1 MATFSTAVTPP
12 EPPVPATARS
22 SYGHWWITAAIM
34 IGYTTVGLSVTVV
47 NLAFPQIMTSLRAD
61 LDQMQWVQTGYM
73 IVTAVMMPSVGWLGS
88 RWGNRQIYLTA
99 FTGYVGGS
107 ILCGLA
113 WDVHSLIAFRLLQA
127 VFAGP
132 IFPITQVMLFEAFP
146 ENKRGLAMGISSLG
160 FSFGP
165 MVGPVLGGYLM
176 EFASWRTVFYINVP
190 TGIVGIILAYIVL
203 PYPQR
208 REPRN
213 LDVLGMF
220 TMATF
225 LVTFLLAMTQGREEG
240 WDSPYIL
247 SLLGIAAV
255 SGVSF
260 IVAELHS
267 QEPFVELRLFRN
279 AVFTMAAVV
288 VFLNTLSFMST
299 NFVVVL
305 FLQSHLKFT
314 PLQAA
319 WMMLPSAVVV
329 GVLSVFS
336 GRLSDVLPPK
346 ILVMFG
352 LALVSI
358 CIWQYA
364 YITAWTS
371 VGALT
376 FWLTARGFSRAFTI
390 APLNRA
396 SLSSLDARELRMG
409 SALLSLNR
417 GIAAASSVALVA
429 TFYQNRLAQRSIWLY
444 QDQVVLPF
452 GQTEILDSLNGMF
465 ISLGDFGQEASIKA
479 MAMLNRL
486 VLEEASLH
494 TYHDTFVWL
503 ALLSASGIIPALWMG
518 RRPQQPHQDVPKK
531 TPKALK
537 SA

>member
-1 MATFSTAVTPP
+1 
-12 EPPVPATARS
+12 
-22 SYGHWWITAAIM
+22 M

-73 IVTAVMMPSVGWLGS
+73 IVTAVMMPSIGWLGS
-88 RWGNRQIYLTA
+88 RLGNRQIYLLA
-99 FTGYVGGS
+99 FSGYVGGS

-127 VFAGP
+127 IFAGP

-146 ENKRGLAMGISSLG
+146 EDKRGLAMGISSLG

-190 TGIVGIILAYIVL
+190 TGIAGIILAYIVL
-203 PYPQR
+203 PYPKP
-208 REPRN
+208 REPRS

-240 WDSPYIL
+240 WSSPYIL
-247 SLLGIAAV
+247 SLLSIAAV
-255 SGVSF
+255 SGLSF
-260 IVAELHS
+260 VLTELHS
-267 QEPFVELRLFRN
+267 REPFVELRLFRN
-279 AVFTMAAVV
+279 FAFTMAAIV
-288 VFLNTLSFMST
+288 VFINTLSFMCT
-299 NFVVVL
+299 NFIVIL
-305 FLQSHLKFT
+305 FLQAHLNFT

-329 GVLSVFS
+329 GVLSVVS
-336 GRLSDVLPPK
+336 GRLSDLIPPK
-346 ILVMFG
+346 FLVIFG
-352 LALVSI
+352 LVLVAM
-358 CIWQYA
+358 CIFQFST
-364 YITAWTS
+364 ITTWTS
-371 VGALT
+371 VGMLT
-376 FWLTARGFSRAFTI
+376 FWMTARGFSRAFTI

-396 SLSSLDARELRMG
+396 SLSPLDEGELRMG

-429 TFYQNRLAQRSIWLY
+429 TFFQNRLAQRAIWLN
-444 QDQVVLPF
+444 QDQSSLTF
-452 GQTEILDSLNGMF
+452 SQSEILNSLNGTF
-465 ISLGDFGQEASIKA
+465 ISQGDFSQVASTKA

-486 VLEEASLH
+486 VQDEASLH
-494 TYHDTFVWL
+494 TYHDTFVL
-503 ALLSASGIIPALWMG
+503 VALLSAVGVIPALWMG
-518 RRPQQPHQDVPKK
+518 RQRRR
-531 TPKALK
+531 
-537 SA
+537 S

>member
-1 MATFSTAVTPP
+1 MASSPTSVTTPDPP
-12 EPPVPATARS
+12 ASKTARS
-22 SYGHWWITAAIM
+22 PYEHWWITAAIM

-73 IVTAVMMPSVGWLGS
+73 IVTSVMMPSVGWLGS
-88 RWGNRQIYLTA
+88 RWGNRQIYLIA
-99 FTGYVGGS
+99 FSGYVGGS

-190 TGIVGIILAYIVL
+190 TGIIGIILAYLVL
-203 PYPQR
+203 PYPKR
-208 REPRN
+208 RQPRS
-213 LDVLGMF
+213 LDVVGMC
-220 TMATF
+220 TMAVF

-247 SLLGIAAV
+247 TLLGIAV
-255 SGVSF
+255 LSGLSF
-260 IVAELHS
+260 VFAELHNP
-267 QEPFVELRLFRN
+267 EPFVELRLFRN
-279 AVFTMAAVV
+279 FAFTMAALV
-288 VFLNTLSFMST
+288 VFINTLSFMCT
-299 NFVVVL
+299 NFIVIL
-305 FLQSHLKFT
+305 FLQAHLNFT

-319 WMMLPSAVVV
+319 WMMLPSAVVI
-329 GVLSVFS
+329 GTLSVFS
-336 GRLSDVLPPK
+336 GRMSDLLPPK
-346 ILVMFG
+346 FLVIFG
-352 LALVSI
+352 LTLVSL
-358 CIWQYA
+358 CIWRFTT
-364 YITAWTS
+364 ITTWTS
-371 VGALT
+371 VGMLT

-396 SLSSLDARELRMG
+396 SLSPLDESELRMG

-429 TFYQNRLAQRSIWLY
+429 TFFQNRLAQRAIRLN
-444 QDQVVLPF
+444 QDQSTLDF
-452 GQTEILDSLNGMF
+452 GQTEMLTSLNGTF
-465 ISLGDFGQEASIKA
+465 TSLGDFSQVASMKA
-479 MAMLNRL
+479 MAMLNRF
-486 VLEEASLH
+486 VQEEASLH
-494 TYHDTFVWL
+494 TYHDTFFWV
-503 ALLSASGIIPALWMG
+503 ALLAASGIIPALWMG
-518 RRPQQPHQDVPKK
+518 KQRRRAK
-531 TPKALK
+531 
-537 SA
+537 

>member
-1 MATFSTAVTPP
+1 MATTPISVTAPDA
-12 EPPVPATARS
+12 PASSAARPI
-22 SYGHWWITAAIM
+22 YGYWWITAAIM

-88 RWGNRQIYLTA
+88 RWGNRQIYLIA
-99 FTGYVGGS
+99 FSGYVCGS
-107 ILCGLA
+107 MLCGLA
-113 WDVHSLIAFRLLQA
+113 WDVNSLIAFRLLQA

-176 EFASWRTVFYINVP
+176 EFASWRTVFYINAP
-190 TGIVGIILAYIVL
+190 TGIVGVILAYIVL
-203 PYPQR
+203 PHPHR
-208 REPRN
+208 RQPRS
-213 LDVLGMF
+213 LDVVGML
-220 TMATF
+220 TMAAF
-225 LVTFLLAMTQGREEG
+225 LVSFLLAMTQARQEG

-247 SLLGIAAV
+247 SLLGIAAI

-260 IVAELHS
+260 VVAELRS
-267 QEPFVELRLFRN
+267 REPFVELRLFRN
-279 AVFTMAAVV
+279 FVFSMAALV

-299 NFVVVL
+299 NFIVIL
-305 FLQSHLKFT
+305 FLQSHLQFT

-319 WMMLPSAVVV
+319 WMLLPSAVVV
-329 GVLSVFS
+329 GALSVFS
-336 GRLSDVLPPK
+336 GRLSDLLPPK
-346 ILVMFG
+346 FLVMFG
-352 LALVSI
+352 LGAVSL
-358 CIWQYA
+358 CIWQYT

-371 VGALT
+371 VGMLT
-376 FWLTARGFSRAFTI
+376 FWLTARGFARAFTI

-396 SLSSLDARELRMG
+396 SLSSLDESEWRMG

-429 TFYQNRLAQRSIWLY
+429 TFYQNRLAKRAIWLM
-444 QDQVVLPF
+444 QDQAAQPF
-452 GQTEILDSLNGMF
+452 GQGETLDALNAMF
-465 ISLGDFGQEASIKA
+465 LSLGDFGQVASTKA

-486 VLEEASLH
+486 VQDEASLH
-494 TYHDTFVWL
+494 TYHDTFMWV
-503 ALLSASGIIPALWMG
+503 ALLSASGMIPALWMG
-518 RRPQQPHQDVPKK
+518 RKRRRAQ
-531 TPKALK
+531 
-537 SA
+537 

>member
-1 MATFSTAVTPP
+1 
-12 EPPVPATARS
+12 
-22 SYGHWWITAAIM
+22 
-34 IGYTTVGLSVTVV
+34 
-47 NLAFPQIMTSLRAD
+47 MTSLRAD

-88 RWGNRQIYLTA
+88 RWGNRQIYLIA
-99 FTGYVGGS
+99 FSGYVGGS

-127 VFAGP
+127 IFAGP

-190 TGIVGIILAYIVL
+190 TGIVGIILAYLIL
-203 PYPQR
+203 PYPKQR
-208 REPRN
+208 TPRS
-213 LDVLGMF
+213 LDMVGMF
-220 TMATF
+220 TMAIF

-240 WDSPYIL
+240 WDSTYIL
-247 SLLGIAAV
+247 SLLGIAAI

-260 IVAELHS
+260 VAAELHS
-267 QEPFVELRLFRN
+267 REPFVELRLFRN
-279 AVFTMAAVV
+279 LAFTMAAIV

-299 NFVVVL
+299 NFIVIL
-305 FLQSHLKFT
+305 FLQAHLKFT

-336 GRLSDVLPPK
+336 GRLSDMLQPRF
-346 ILVMFG
+346 LVIFG
-352 LALVSI
+352 LTLVSL

-364 YITAWTS
+364 YITTWTT
-371 VGALT
+371 VGMLT
-376 FWLTARGFSRAFTI
+376 FWLTARGFARAFTI

-396 SLSSLDARELRMG
+396 SLSSLDESELRMG

-417 GIAAASSVALVA
+417 GIAAASSIALVA
-429 TFYQNRLAQRSIWLY
+429 TYFQNRLAQRAIWLA
-444 QDQVVLPF
+444 QDQTSLPF
-452 GQTEILDSLNGMF
+452 GQDDILNALNKTF
-465 ISLGDFGQEASIKA
+465 ISLGDFSQVASTKA

-486 VLEEASLH
+486 VQEEASLH
-494 TYHDTFVWL
+494 TYHDTFVWV

-518 RRPQQPHQDVPKK
+518 RQRQRAK
-531 TPKALK
+531 
-537 SA
+537 

>member
-1 MATFSTAVTPP
+1 MASSATTQATPAP
-12 EPPVPATARS
+12 HTPASVRS
-22 SYGHWWITAAIM
+22 SHEHWWITAAIM

-88 RWGNRQIYLTA
+88 RLGNRQIYLIA
-99 FTGYVGGS
+99 FSGYVGGS

-113 WDVHSLIAFRLLQA
+113 WDVHSLICFRLLQA

-165 MVGPVLGGYLM
+165 MVGPVLGGYLLD
-176 EFASWRTVFYINVP
+176 FASWRTVFYINVP
-190 TGIVGIILAYIVL
+190 TGIIGIILAYLVL
-203 PYPQR
+203 PYGKRQA
-208 REPRN
+208 PRS
-213 LDVLGMF
+213 LDIVGML

-247 SLLGIAAV
+247 TLLGIAAI
-255 SGVSF
+255 SGLSF
-260 IVAELHS
+260 IYTELNS
-267 QEPFVELRLFRN
+267 REPFVELRLFRN
-279 AVFTMAAVV
+279 FAFTMAAMV

-299 NFVVVL
+299 NFIVIL
-305 FLQSHLKFT
+305 FLQAHLGFT

-319 WMMLPSAVVV
+319 WMMLPSAIVV

-336 GRLSDVLPPK
+336 GRLSDILPPK
-346 ILVMFG
+346 VLVIFG
-352 LALVSI
+352 LSLVSF
-358 CIWQYA
+358 CIWRYST
-364 YITAWTS
+364 ITTWTS
-371 VGALT
+371 LGMLT

-396 SLSSLDARELRMG
+396 SLSPLDPSELRMG

-429 TFYQNRLAQRSIWLY
+429 TFYQNRLAQRAIWIS
-444 QDQVVLPF
+444 QDQNALAF
-452 GQTEILDSLNGMF
+452 GQTELLNSLNGTF
-465 ISLGDFGQEASIKA
+465 TGLGDFSQVASMKA
-479 MAMLNRL
+479 MAMLSRL
-486 VLEEASLH
+486 VQEEAGLH
-494 TYHDTFVWL
+494 TYHDTFVWI
-503 ALLSASGIIPALWMG
+503 ALLSAAGIIPALWMG
-518 RRPQQPHQDVPKK
+518 RKQQRDM
-531 TPKALK
+531 AEE
-537 SA
+537 

>member
-1 MATFSTAVTPP
+1 MALTPTSVTTPDPP
-12 EPPVPATARS
+12 ASATARS
-22 SYGHWWITAAIM
+22 PYEHWWITAAIM

-88 RWGNRQIYLTA
+88 RWGNRQIYLIA
-99 FTGYVGGS
+99 FSGYVGGS

-113 WDVHSLIAFRLLQA
+113 WDVHSLIAFRLIQA

-190 TGIVGIILAYIVL
+190 TGIVGIILAYLIL
-203 PYPQR
+203 PHPKTR
-208 REPRN
+208 VPRS
-213 LDVLGMF
+213 LDVVGML

-247 SLLGIAAV
+247 SLLGIAAI

-260 IVAELHS
+260 IVAELHNR
-267 QEPFVELRLFRN
+267 EPFVELRLFRN
-279 AVFTMAAVV
+279 FAFSMAAIV

-299 NFVVVL
+299 NFVVIL
-305 FLQSHLKFT
+305 FLQAHLKFT

-329 GVLSVFS
+329 GALSVLS
-336 GRLSDVLPPK
+336 GRLSDILPPK
-346 ILVMFG
+346 FLVIFG
-352 LALVSI
+352 LTLVSL
-358 CIWQYA
+358 CIWKFA
-364 YITAWTS
+364 TITAWTS
-371 VGALT
+371 IGMLT

-396 SLSSLDARELRMG
+396 SLSPLHESELRMG

-417 GIAAASSVALVA
+417 GIAAASSVALVT
-429 TFYQNRLAQRSIWLY
+429 TFFQNRLAQRAIWLN
-444 QDQVVLPF
+444 QDQSTLAF
-452 GQTEILDSLNGMF
+452 SQGEMLHSLHSTFSN
-465 ISLGDFGQEASIKA
+465 LGDFSQEASMKA
-479 MAMLNRL
+479 MATLSRL
-486 VLEEASLH
+486 VQEEASLH
-494 TYHDTFVWL
+494 TYHDTFVWV
-503 ALLSASGIIPALWMG
+503 ALLSAAGIIPALWMG
-518 RRPQQPHQDVPKK
+518 RQRRRAK
-531 TPKALK
+531 
-537 SA
+537 

>member
-1 MATFSTAVTPP
+1 
-12 EPPVPATARS
+12 
-22 SYGHWWITAAIM
+22 M

-88 RWGNRQIYLTA
+88 RWGNRQIYLIA
-99 FTGYVGGS
+99 FSGYVGGS

-127 VFAGP
+127 IFAGP

-165 MVGPVLGGYLM
+165 MVGPVLGGYLL

-190 TGIVGIILAYIVL
+190 TGIVGIILAYLIL
-203 PYPQR
+203 PYPKQR
-208 REPRN
+208 TPRS
-213 LDVLGMF
+213 LDMVGMF
-220 TMATF
+220 TMAIF
-225 LVTFLLAMTQGREEG
+225 LVTFLLAMTPGREEG
-240 WDSPYIL
+240 WDSTYIL
-247 SLLGIAAV
+247 SLLGIAAI

-260 IVAELHS
+260 VAAELHS
-267 QEPFVELRLFRN
+267 REPFVELRLFRN
-279 AVFTMAAVV
+279 LAFTMAAIV

-299 NFVVVL
+299 NFIVIL
-305 FLQSHLKFT
+305 FLQAHLKFT

-336 GRLSDVLPPK
+336 GRLSDILPPK
-346 ILVMFG
+346 FLVIFG
-352 LALVSI
+352 LTLVSL

-364 YITAWTS
+364 YITTWTT
-371 VGALT
+371 VGMLT
-376 FWLTARGFSRAFTI
+376 FWLTARGFARAFTI

-396 SLSSLDARELRMG
+396 SLSALDESELRMG

-417 GIAAASSVALVA
+417 GIAAASSIALVA
-429 TFYQNRLAQRSIWLY
+429 TFFQNRLSQRAIWLA
-444 QDQVVLPF
+444 QDQTSLPF
-452 GQTEILDSLNGMF
+452 GQDDILNLLNNTF
-465 ISLGDFGQEASIKA
+465 INLGDFSQEAFIKA

-486 VLEEASLH
+486 VQEEASLH
-494 TYHDTFVWL
+494 TYHDTFIWV

-518 RRPQQPHQDVPKK
+518 RQRQRAK
-531 TPKALK
+531 
-537 SA
+537 

>member
-1 MATFSTAVTPP
+1 
-12 EPPVPATARS
+12 
-22 SYGHWWITAAIM
+22 M

-88 RWGNRQIYLTA
+88 RWGNRQIYLIA
-99 FTGYVGGS
+99 FSGYVGGS

-127 VFAGP
+127 IFAGP

-190 TGIVGIILAYIVL
+190 TGIVGIILAYLIL
-203 PYPQR
+203 PYPKQR
-208 REPRN
+208 TPRS
-213 LDVLGMF
+213 LDMVGMF
-220 TMATF
+220 TMAIF

-240 WDSPYIL
+240 WDSTYIL
-247 SLLGIAAV
+247 SLLGIAAI

-260 IVAELHS
+260 VAAELHS
-267 QEPFVELRLFRN
+267 REPFVELRLFRN
-279 AVFTMAAVV
+279 LAFTMAAIV

-299 NFVVVL
+299 NFIVIL
-305 FLQSHLKFT
+305 FLQAHLKFT

-336 GRLSDVLPPK
+336 GRLSDILPPK
-346 ILVMFG
+346 FLVIFG
-352 LALVSI
+352 LTLVSL

-364 YITAWTS
+364 YITTWTT
-371 VGALT
+371 VGMLT
-376 FWLTARGFSRAFTI
+376 FWLTARGFARAFTI

-396 SLSSLDARELRMG
+396 SLSALDEGELRMG

-417 GIAAASSVALVA
+417 GIAAASSIALVA
-429 TFYQNRLAQRSIWLY
+429 TFFQNRLSQRAIWLA
-444 QDQVVLPF
+444 QDQTSLPF
-452 GQTEILDSLNGMF
+452 GQDDILNLLNNTF
-465 ISLGDFGQEASIKA
+465 INLGDFSQEAFIKA

-486 VLEEASLH
+486 VQEEASLH
-494 TYHDTFVWL
+494 TYHDTFIWV

-518 RRPQQPHQDVPKK
+518 RQRQRAK
-531 TPKALK
+531 
-537 SA
+537 

>member
-1 MATFSTAVTPP
+1 MASTPTSITVPDPP
-12 EPPVPATARS
+12 ASAAARS
-22 SYGHWWITAAIM
+22 PYEHWWITSAIM

-73 IVTAVMMPSVGWLGS
+73 IVTAVMMPSIGWLGS
-88 RWGNRQIYLTA
+88 RWGNRQIYLIA
-99 FTGYVGGS
+99 FSGYVGGS

-113 WDVHSLIAFRLLQA
+113 WDVHSLIAFRLIQA

-190 TGIVGIILAYIVL
+190 TGIVGIILAYLVL
-203 PYPQR
+203 PHPKP
-208 REPRN
+208 REPRS
-213 LDVLGMF
+213 LDVVGML
-220 TMATF
+220 TMAVF

-240 WDSPYIL
+240 WDSSYIL
-247 SLLGIAAV
+247 SLLGIAAIA
-255 SGVSF
+255 GVTF
-260 IVAELHS
+260 IAAELHNP
-267 QEPFVELRLFRN
+267 EPFVELRLFRN
-279 AVFTMAAVV
+279 FAFTMAAIV

-299 NFVVVL
+299 NFIAIL
-305 FLQSHLKFT
+305 FLQAHLKFT

-329 GVLSVFS
+329 GALSVIS
-336 GRLSDVLPPK
+336 GRLSDLLPPK
-346 ILVMFG
+346 FLVIFG
-352 LALVSI
+352 LTLVSL
-358 CIWQYA
+358 CILQFSA
-364 YITAWTS
+364 ITTWTS
-371 VGALT
+371 VGMLT

-396 SLSSLDARELRMG
+396 SLSPLNEGELRMG

-429 TFYQNRLAQRSIWLY
+429 TFFQNRLAQRTSWLS
-444 QDQVVLPF
+444 QD
-452 GQTEILDSLNGMF
+452 
-465 ISLGDFGQEASIKA
+465 
-479 MAMLNRL
+479 
-486 VLEEASLH
+486 
-494 TYHDTFVWL
+494 
-503 ALLSASGIIPALWMG
+503 
-518 RRPQQPHQDVPKK
+518 
-531 TPKALK
+531 
-537 SA
+537 

>member
-1 MATFSTAVTPP
+1 MAISPTSVTTPDPP
-12 EPPVPATARS
+12 ASETARS
-22 SYGHWWITAAIM
+22 PYEHWWITAAIM

-88 RWGNRQIYLTA
+88 RWGNRQIYLIA
-99 FTGYVGGS
+99 FSGYVGGS

-113 WDVHSLIAFRLLQA
+113 WDVHSLIAFRLMQA

-190 TGIVGIILAYIVL
+190 TGIVGIILAYLVL
-203 PYPQR
+203 PYPKSR
-208 REPRN
+208 VPRS
-213 LDVLGMF
+213 LDVVGML

-225 LVTFLLAMTQGREEG
+225 LVTFLLAMTQGRKEG
-240 WDSPYIL
+240 WDSAYIL
-247 SLLGIAAV
+247 SLLGIAAIA
-255 SGVSF
+255 GLSF
-260 IVAELHS
+260 VLAELYNP
-267 QEPFVELRLFRN
+267 EPFVELRLFRN
-279 AVFTMAAVV
+279 FAFTMAAIV
-288 VFLNTLSFMST
+288 VFLNTLSFMSV
-299 NFVVVL
+299 NFIVIL
-305 FLQSHLKFT
+305 FLQAHLKFT

-329 GVLSVFS
+329 GMLSVLS
-336 GRLSDVLPPK
+336 GRLSDILPPK
-346 ILVMFG
+346 FLVMFG
-352 LALVSI
+352 LTLVSL
-358 CIWQYA
+358 CIWQF
-364 YITAWTS
+364 TAMTTWTS
-371 VGALT
+371 VGVLT

-396 SLSSLDARELRMG
+396 SLSPLDESELRMG

-429 TFYQNRLAQRSIWLY
+429 TFFQNRLAQRAIWLN
-444 QDQVVLPF
+444 QDQGTLPF
-452 GQTEILDSLNGMF
+452 GQADILTSLNGTF
-465 ISLGDFGQEASIKA
+465 ISLGDFSQVASTKA
-479 MAMLNRL
+479 MAMLNRM
-486 VLEEASLH
+486 VQDEASLH
-494 TYHDTFVWL
+494 TYHDTFLWV
-503 ALLSASGIIPALWMG
+503 ALLSAAGIIPALWMG
-518 RRPQQPHQDVPKK
+518 RQRRNAK
-531 TPKALK
+531 
-537 SA
+537 